1 MRWSEILAE
10 VGASLK
16 FHRRRAILTVVSL
29 GWGLACFVILMSY
42 GDGFGRALSDSFK
55 AIGQDLIIT
64 GGGQTSLQA
73 GGMRT
78 GRRILLERADIEAIR
93 NTVSLVGP
101 MSPEAFRNGVS
112 ILRGTREGSYQVRGV
127 WPEYQSIRNIKM
139 ASGRW
144 FNHEDT
150 ERRERVAVLGS
161 QAAFELFS
169 GIPPVGE
176 EITLNGQRFTVVGVL
191 ESKGQLAN
199 YNRPDNMCVF
209 IPFETMSLF
218 RDIRYLDLFVWSPVT
233 PAVREEAVRQVRA
246 TLAGL
251 HRFSPQD
258 EKAVE
263 IIAFNKFMKIID
275 GMGMALQALLAF
287 VGALTLAIGGIG
299 LANIMLASVM
309 ERTREIGMLKAIGG
323 RRRTILAQF
332 LLEALAIVV
341 AGALLGVL
349 LGALAT
355 WALGS
360 MPLLGPLFKRT
371 GAENLGRVQLHV
383 STASVVISTLVLLAI
398 GLIAGMAPAIR
409 ASRLDPVEALR
420 YE

>member
-1 MRWSEILAE
+1 MRWREILAE
-10 VGASLK
+10 IGASLR
-16 FHRRRAILTVVSL
+16 FHRRRAGLTVLSL
-29 GWGLACFVILMSY
+29 GWGLACFVILISY
-42 GDGFGRALSDSFK
+42 GDGFAGALRDSFK
-55 AIGQDLIIT
+55 AVGQDLIIT

-78 GRRILLERADIEAIR
+78 GRRILLERADVDAIR
-93 NTVSLVGP
+93 NAVSLVGP
-101 MSPEAFRNGVS
+101 MSPEAFRGGMT

-127 WPEYQSIRNIKM
+127 WPEYQAIRNIKM
-139 ASGRW
+139 AAGRW
-144 FNHEDT
+144 FNHDDS
-150 ERRERVAVLGS
+150 ERHERVVALGS
-161 QAAFELFS
+161 QVAFELFS

-191 ESKGQLAN
+191 ESKGQLAS
-199 YNRPDNMCVF
+199 YSRPDNMSVF

-218 RDIRYLDLFVWSPVT
+218 RDIRYLDLIVWSPVT

-263 IIAFNKFMKIID
+263 ILAFNKFMKIID

-287 VGALTLAIGGIG
+287 IGSLTLAIGGIG

-332 LLEALAIVV
+332 LLEALVIVA
-341 AGALLGVL
+341 AGALIGVV

-371 GAENLGRVQLHV
+371 GAENLGRVHLHV

-409 ASRLDPVEALR
+409 AARLDPVEALR

>member
-42 GDGFGRALSDSFK
+42 GDGFAGALSDSFT

-73 GGMRT
+73 GGMRS
-78 GRRILLERADIEAIR
+78 GRRIRLDLADVEAIR

-101 MSPEAFRNGVS
+101 MSPEAIRGGMSVV
-112 ILRGTREGSYQVRGV
+112 RGTRENAYQTRGV

-144 FNHEDT
+144 ISHEDT
-150 ERRERVAVLGS
+150 ERRERVAVVGS
-161 QAAFELFS
+161 QVAFEMFS

-176 EITLNGQRFTVVGVL
+176 EITLNGQRFTVVGVI

-199 YNRPDNMCVF
+199 YNAPDNVSVF

-218 RDIRYLDLFVWSPVT
+218 RDIRYLDLIVWSPVT
-233 PAVREEAVRQVRA
+233 PAVREEAIRQVRA

-263 IIAFNKFMKIID
+263 ILAFNKFKRIID
-275 GMGMALQALLAF
+275 GMGLALKALLAF
-287 VGALTLAIGGIG
+287 VGALTLAIGGVG

-332 LLEALAIVV
+332 LLEALVIVA
-341 AGALLGVL
+341 AGALIGVL

-371 GAENLGRVQLHV
+371 GAQDLGRVRLHV
-383 STASVVISTLVLLAI
+383 STASVAISTLVLLAI